1 MRHGKLFESQSIFF
15 FPQFLRAE
23 LPSTGLCYFLYE
35 CNSSS
40 GVSWAPPV
48 LCFKEWV
55 ENKAKIFVFIFILCS
70 FSFFFAIKRKK
81 MNQKKECLSGT
92 SLVGVVHGVRVAPSL
107 AFYGSDPM
115 YLLRVLVYKMT
126 VELVLCTRSISYRGQ
141 LTI

>member
-1 MRHGKLFESQSIFF
+1 MPNK
-15 FPQFLRAE
+15 
-23 LPSTGLCYFLYE
+23 TK
-35 CNSSS
+35 
-40 GVSWAPPV
+40 VSNPT
-48 LCFKEWV
+48 
-55 ENKAKIFVFIFILCS
+55 KAYGQI
-70 FSFFFAIKRKK
+70 
-81 MNQKKECLSGT
+81 CLSGT